1 MRYGEIKK
9 CDIANGEGV
18 RVSLFVSG
26 CTHHCKG
33 CFNEATWDFDYGK
46 EFTQET
52 EEEILKALEPEYVNG
67 KELSIQGK
75 HTYLYAPGSE
85 ENISD
90 VIKHLH
96 HAGVITLL
104 LVEEKYA
111 STVRIASE
119 EYYHVLPEDIK
130 VETDEIVKYI
140 DELSAYDVRVA
151 GNGEF
156 I

>member
-1 MRYGEIKK
+1 MSR
-9 CDIANGEGV
+9 
-18 RVSLFVSG
+18 SL
-26 CTHHCKG
+26 
-33 CFNEATWDFDYGK
+33 
-46 EFTQET
+46 
-52 EEEILKALEPEYVNG
+52 LEKVE

-130 VETDEIVKYI
+130 VETDEVVKYI

>member
-1 MRYGEIKK
+1 MTSACGVVEKV
-9 CDIANGEGV
+9 NEGGEGLFAGRVDRNV
-18 RVSLFVSG
+18 RAALNGQKAVAIAFPVERQGVSRSL
-26 CTHHCKG
+26 
-33 CFNEATWDFDYGK
+33 
-46 EFTQET
+46 
-52 EEEILKALEPEYVNG
+52 LEKVE

-119 EYYHVLPEDIK
+119 EYYHVLPGDIK